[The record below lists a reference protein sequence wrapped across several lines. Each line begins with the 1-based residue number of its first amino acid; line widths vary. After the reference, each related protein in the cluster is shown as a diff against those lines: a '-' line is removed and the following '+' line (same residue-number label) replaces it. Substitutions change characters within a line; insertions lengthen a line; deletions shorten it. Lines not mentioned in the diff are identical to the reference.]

1 MSDGTLETKTISS
14 ISGTTITVSSA
25 FTSVPQANS
34 VWVIENTSI
43 SLQTFRVFSVKEV
56 NQLEYEIQAVAHN
69 SSKYASVEDG
79 STLQTKTISNLS
91 ALKPSPSNLQG
102 SEQIVVLN
110 NRAVSKLFIQWQ
122 PVSGV
127 TEYMVQYRFKNENFI
142 SERVKRPDFTIFET
156 QLGTL

>member
-1 MSDGTLETKTISS
+1 MPAPRATIPNWD
-14 ISGTTITVSSA
+14 ITRKL
-25 FTSVPQANS
+25 FLIP
-34 VWVIENTSI
+34 
-43 SLQTFRVFSVKEV
+43 
-56 NQLEYEIQAVAHN
+56 
-69 SSKYASVEDG
+69 
-79 STLQTKTISNLS
+79 S

-156 QLGTL
+156 QLGSYEIRVFSYNFPN